1 MTYIAIAFL
10 IAGGLHIL
18 CAGLAKF
25 GQPGFD
31 NHHPRQ
37 WMATFTGAKARA
49 NAAQSNIL
57 ESLPFFY
64 AAALFALYMQVEVS
78 NLAYLL
84 WIWLGFR
91 CVYIYA
97 YIKDFALFRTFMWL
111 CALITNGV
119 ILFSAQIFPAI

>member
-1 MTYIAIAFL
+1 MTQIAIPFL
-10 IAGGLHIL
+10 IAGILHIL

-64 AAALFALYMQVEVS
+64 ASALFALYMQVELS
-78 NLAYLL
+78 SLAYLL

-91 CVYIYA
+91 ILYIYVYI
-97 YIKDFALFRTFMWL
+97 KNFALVRTFMWL
-111 CALITNGV
+111 FALITNVV